1 MVQPQPNAGST
12 LQLEMNGE
20 EAVGAGSNGSLG
32 PSSQGSLRV
41 PPELAGNEVVLRLVG
56 DNYQL
61 REALK
66 RSNDSLRE
74 RCGEMEGWQR
84 KAKEEREFLSCRF
97 REAKA
102 LVERLAQENQV
113 LLGKVSHNGGLPGNR
128 SKTTLM
134 ESGSQAPDPDVKSP
148 PSERNGLQD
157 FRDSTGE
164 HLDAEKGDMANP
176 RSLSCGSESSSLS
189 SLSTSVDDFQP
200 FQENSGDS
208 KPCEGSNEF
217 LQLLKTH
224 KEKLEDGMRVLRK
237 RNDEL
242 EREKAEGEMEKEAL
256 RSALDQL
263 QARLS
268 QLSQQQSGTVMVEA
282 VQRSDVPHMASDSG
296 SQLSKMKD
304 QLQATQE
311 RYKELQEKLDCLQKS
326 SVHRDRAEVQLK
338 QKEKDCAQLAKDC
351 EALKAQVTSLLGEL
365 HEKQSGLEKSDE
377 KRRDLE
383 EKLSSKTETLQTL
396 ERDMEQQRRQHTVTV
411 DKLLMQVQN
420 LEAAL
425 KNDRLVITEER
436 RKLAQ
441 LQHAYTCLFQDYDAK
456 LKAENQTKRGGE
468 VGDLSNRL
476 VEAEKALAL
485 KQELIDKLKEEVEQ
499 QRSAL
504 ETIPVLTAQAEIYKA
519 DFLAERSAREK
530 LNAIKE
536 EMLEQLNQ
544 AKSEM
549 ERLKQEGSSRAR
561 LEAMQHRHQHPHL
574 PVPAPFNPAQPPPS
588 FRSGAEEQPDFR
600 CPKCRY
606 QAPDM
611 DTLQIHVMDCIQ

>member
-12 LQLEMNGE
+12 LQWEMNGE

-56 DNYQL
+56 DNHQL

-113 LLGKVSHNGGLPGNR
+113 LLGKVNHNGGLPGNR
-128 SKTTLM
+128 CKTNLM

-148 PSERNGLQD
+148 LSERNGLQD
-157 FRDSTGE
+157 SLDSTGDR
-164 HLDAEKGDMANP
+164 LDVEKGVMANP

-200 FQENSGDS
+200 FQESCGDS

-217 LQLLKTH
+217 LQLLKSH
-224 KEKLEDGMRVLRK
+224 KEKLEEGMRVLRK
-237 RNDEL
+237 KNEEL
-242 EREKAEGEMEKEAL
+242 EREKAEGEKEKDVLCTAM
-256 RSALDQL
+256 DQL

-268 QLSQQQSGTVMVEA
+268 QLSQQSGTVMVEA

-326 SVHRDRAEVQLK
+326 SVHRDRAEAQLK
-338 QKEKDCAQLAKDC
+338 LKEKDCAQLVKDC

-383 EKLSSKTETLQTL
+383 EKLSSKTEALQTL
-396 ERDMEQQRRQHTVTV
+396 ERDMEQQRRQNTVTV

-485 KQELIDKLKEEVEQ
+485 KQELIDKLKEEGEQ
-499 QRSAL
+499 QRSSL

-530 LNAIKE
+530 LNAVKE

-544 AKSEM
+544 AKADI

-561 LEAMQHRHQHPHL
+561 LEAMQHRHQHL
-574 PVPAPFNPAQPPPS
+574 PGPPAFNPAQPPPS

>member
-1 MVQPQPNAGST
+1 MVQPQPHTGST
-12 LQLEMNGE
+12 LQWEMNGE

-56 DNYQL
+56 DNNQL
-61 REALK
+61 REALR

-84 KAKEEREFLSCRF
+84 KAREEREFLSCRF

-113 LLGKVSHNGGLPGNR
+113 LLGKLNHNSSLPGSCN
-128 SKTTLM
+128 KTTLT
-134 ESGSQAPDPDVKSP
+134 ETGSQTPDPDMM
-148 PSERNGLQD
+148 RNGLSNSPELAEEYLVER
-157 FRDSTGE
+157 RDKE
-164 HLDAEKGDMANP
+164 NNP
-176 RSLSCGSESSSLS
+176 KSLPS
-189 SLSTSVDDFQP
+189 D
-200 FQENSGDS
+200 
-208 KPCEGSNEF
+208 GSNEF
-217 LQLLKTH
+217 LQMLKSH
-224 KEKLEDGMRVLRK
+224 KEKVEESMGELKK
-237 RNDEL
+237 RNEEL
-242 EREKAEGEMEKEAL
+242 EKEKAEGDKEKEAL
-256 RSALDQL
+256 RITVDQL
-263 QARLS
+263 QTRLA
-268 QLSQQQSGTVMVEA
+268 QLSQQQGGAVMAEA
-282 VQRSDVPHMASDSG
+282 VQRSDVPHAASDSS
-296 SQLSKMKD
+296 SQFSKMKE
-304 QLQATQE
+304 QLQATKE
-311 RYKELQEKLDCLQKS
+311 RYKELEEKLDCIQKS
-326 SVHRDRAEVQLK
+326 SVHRDRAEAQLK
-338 QKEKDCAQLAKDC
+338 LKEKECIQLSKDC

-365 HEKQSGLEKSDE
+365 HERQTCLEKSDE
-377 KRRDLE
+377 KRRELE
-383 EKLSSKTETLQTL
+383 EKLSSKTESLQTL
-396 ERDMEQQRRQHTVTV
+396 ERDMDQQKKQNTVTV

-420 LEAAL
+420 LELAL

-456 LKAENQTKRGGE
+456 LKAENQAKVRGGE
-468 VGDLSNRL
+468 VGDLLNRL
-476 VEAEKALAL
+476 EEAEKALAL

-499 QRSAL
+499 QRSSL
-504 ETIPVLTAQAEIYKA
+504 ETIPVLTAQAEIYKS

-530 LNAIKE
+530 LNAVKE
-536 EMLEQLNQ
+536 ELLEQLNQ
-544 AKSEM
+544 TRAEN

-561 LEAMQHRHQHPHL
+561 LEAMQHRHQLL
-574 PVPAPFNPAQPPPS
+574 PAPAPFNPVQPPQS